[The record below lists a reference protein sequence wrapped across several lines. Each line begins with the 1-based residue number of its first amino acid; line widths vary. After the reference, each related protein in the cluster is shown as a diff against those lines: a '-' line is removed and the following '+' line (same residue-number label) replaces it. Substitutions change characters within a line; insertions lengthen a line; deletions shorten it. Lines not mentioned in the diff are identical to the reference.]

1 MSETWCDRSL
11 AFQEQL
17 VREAIDSLAKDL
29 DLIEQSVALTAE
41 VNDEIDESMDDD
53 AHDKQL
59 PQKIQRFREYLDT
72 LREGVRELRTVRR
85 EE

>member
-1 MSETWCDRSL
+1 MSETWCDSSL

-29 DLIEQSVALTAE
+29 DLIEQSVTLTAE
-41 VNDEIDESMDDD
+41 VNDESMDDS
-53 AHDKQL
+53 HDKQL

-72 LREGVRELRTVRR
+72 LREGVRELRSVRR
-85 EE
+85 EN

>member
-1 MSETWCDRSL
+1 MSETWCDSSL

-53 AHDKQL
+53 SHDKQL
-59 PQKIQRFREYLDT
+59 PQKIRHFREYLNT
-72 LREGVRELRTVRR
+72 LREGIQGLKNVRR
-85 EE
+85 ER

>member
-1 MSETWCDRSL
+1 MSETWCDSSL

-53 AHDKQL
+53 SYDKQL
-59 PQKIQRFREYLDT
+59 P
-72 LREGVRELRTVRR
+72 
-85 EE
+85 

>member
-1 MSETWCDRSL
+1 MSETWCDSSL

-17 VREAIDSLAKDL
+17 VREAIDSLAQDL

-53 AHDKQL
+53 SYDKQL
-59 PQKIQRFREYLDT
+59 PQKIQRFRKYLDT

-85 EE
+85 EK